1 VLLDDELIE
10 RRRRQ
15 NLSAPRQDARG
26 VTPSIRNFAQAIDRQ
41 RQGLER
47 VPLLRASRPDLIEVA
62 RALDD
67 AEAAALAVSM
77 DDPQQELER
86 FSQAARAVSIPVLR
100 ADLVLEEFQIYQ
112 SRAAGADA
120 VLLHARALTPEML
133 ARLAQAASSA
143 HMTAVVNC
151 DSPEHVARAAA
162 ARVQVLALAPG
173 LQAPPRTLLLSLGPF
188 DPAQRGRIDAVLDDT
203 LDDAAAF
210 RAALEGE

>member
-1 VLLDDELIE
+1 MLLDDELIE

-26 VTPSIRNFAQAIDRQ
+26 VTPSIRNFAQAIDR
-41 RQGLER
+41 
-47 VPLLRASRPDLIEVA
+47 
-62 RALDD
+62 
-67 AEAAALAVSM
+67 
-77 DDPQQELER
+77 
-86 FSQAARAVSIPVLR
+86 IPVLR
-100 ADLVLEEFQIYQ
+100 ADLMLEEFQIYQ

-120 VLLHARALTPEML
+120 VLLYARALTPELL